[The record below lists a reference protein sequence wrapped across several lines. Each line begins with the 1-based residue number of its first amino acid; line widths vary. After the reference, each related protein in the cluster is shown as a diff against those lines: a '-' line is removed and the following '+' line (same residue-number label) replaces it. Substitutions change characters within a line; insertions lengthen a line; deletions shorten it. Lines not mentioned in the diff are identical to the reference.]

1 MPSLSPLSSLDFG
14 ITCQSYYQFREKS
27 CATSPRTEV
36 ASHNVTRFL
45 SAPKTFFQP
54 TKNGNEQCFLKK
66 LKSNL
71 FFFYSRALAL
81 IHCLV
86 FSSHV
91 KRWQHQIIFV
101 VSCQK
106 KREKKKKK
114 TRFVLKSQSC
124 NYLNES
130 SKMLLGETFI
140 SFGIS
145 SSQSN
150 VI

>member
-1 MPSLSPLSSLDFG
+1 M
-14 ITCQSYYQFREKS
+14 
-27 CATSPRTEV
+27 
-36 ASHNVTRFL
+36 
-45 SAPKTFFQP
+45 
-54 TKNGNEQCFLKK
+54 LKDD
-66 LKSNL
+66 N
-71 FFFYSRALAL
+71 
-81 IHCLV
+81 I
-86 FSSHV
+86 
-91 KRWQHQIIFV
+91 QIIFV

-130 SKMLLGETFI
+130 SEMLLGETFI

-150 VI
+150 GISVHKCLPWAGDASEHKMNRFDMLIR

>member
-1 MPSLSPLSSLDFG
+1 MACHKIVIFMALSVNIFWYYMP
-14 ITCQSYYQFREKS
+14 QSQCQFREKS

-86 FSSHV
+86 FSSRV
-91 KRWQHQIIFV
+91 KRWQHSNHF
-101 VSCQK
+101 CGFMPK
-106 KREKKKKK
+106 KEREKKEKNSLCFKIA
-114 TRFVLKSQSC
+114 VL
-124 NYLNES
+124 
-130 SKMLLGETFI
+130 
-140 SFGIS
+140 
-145 SSQSN
+145 
-150 VI
+150 

>member
-1 MPSLSPLSSLDFG
+1 MPSLSPLSSLDFV

-54 TKNGNEQCFLKK
+54 TKNGNEQCVLKK

-71 FFFYSRALAL
+71 FFFYSRALEL

-86 FSSHV
+86 FSSRV
-91 KRWQHQIIFV
+91 KRWQHSNHF
-101 VSCQK
+101 CGFLPKKERK
-106 KREKKKKK
+106 KRKKLALFQN
-114 TRFVLKSQSC
+114 RSPVI
-124 NYLNES
+124 
-130 SKMLLGETFI
+130 I
-140 SFGIS
+140 SRI
-145 SSQSN
+145 
-150 VI
+150 I

>member
-1 MPSLSPLSSLDFG
+1 MLKD
-14 ITCQSYYQFREKS
+14 
-27 CATSPRTEV
+27 
-36 ASHNVTRFL
+36 
-45 SAPKTFFQP
+45 
-54 TKNGNEQCFLKK
+54 GN
-66 LKSNL
+66 
-71 FFFYSRALAL
+71 
-81 IHCLV
+81 I
-86 FSSHV
+86 
-91 KRWQHQIIFV
+91 QIIFV
-101 VSCQK
+101 VAK

-114 TRFVLKSQSC
+114 TRFVLKSQSY

>member
-1 MPSLSPLSSLDFG
+1 MG
-14 ITCQSYYQFREKS
+14 T
-27 CATSPRTEV
+27 
-36 ASHNVTRFL
+36 N
-45 SAPKTFFQP
+45 SA
-54 TKNGNEQCFLKK
+54 FLKSENPTCFSFIRGLWHWFTVLCLAAV
-66 LKSNL
+66 LKDDN
-71 FFFYSRALAL
+71 
-81 IHCLV
+81 I
-86 FSSHV
+86 
-91 KRWQHQIIFV
+91 QIIFV